1 MKLPATEK
9 SPVPSSLLVKDDCF
23 RMRKGQ
29 SQKGEVAIG
38 AISPTGREWVPRV
51 GGGEGRE
58 DSEVGPSPGAILGI
72 GSHTVFLLQSTAP
85 SPGGIGRFATGL
97 LAGDTWAAEPGISL
111 QTLTVSFLCSS
122 LPVPTP
128 HLCKSLGTQLSLAL
142 ERAKALGEE
151 IDRGLPP
158 PKLLCWDPQWLIVP
172 SSGEEAVGGVLVN
185 KSVPGAS

>member
-1 MKLPATEK
+1 MIASEWEKAKAKRMKW
-9 SPVPSSLLVKDDCF
+9 PSGWF
-23 RMRKGQ
+23 RPQVRSEPPG
-29 SQKGEVAIG
+29 
-38 AISPTGREWVPRV
+38 WW
-51 GGGEGRE
+51 GEGGQW
-58 DSEVGPSPGAILGI
+58 SGAILGI
-72 GSHTVFLLQSTAP
+72 GSHTVFLHQSTAP
-85 SPGGIGRFATGL
+85 SPGGIGRSATGL
-97 LAGDTWAAEPGISL
+97 LAGDAWAAEPGISL

-128 HLCKSLGTQLSLAL
+128 HLCKSLGIQLSPAL